1 MLVRISTL
9 FIIISGDVDEV
20 DFAVPKLFPRKI
32 VDHLLVCEDVIP
44 KSKWLYFM
52 CVCVHACVRACV
64 CTLYTNRNNIT
75 KPSKLVTILGAVCII

>member
-1 MLVRISTL
+1 MLVRISTV

-44 KSKWLYFM
+44 KSKWLYFVCVCACM
-52 CVCVHACVRACV
+52 HACVHVCVHYILAG
-64 CTLYTNRNNIT
+64 IT
-75 KPSKLVTILGAVCII
+75 